1 MATSRLHPALIAH
14 SAAVALLVTVAAAVC
29 PGGRAVA
36 QLTLGFEPVATG
48 LSSPLGGAHA
58 GDGAGRLFIVEQTGR
73 IRIHDGTQVRS
84 TCFLASRRPTT
95 CCSERG
101 LR

>member
-14 SAAVALLVTVAAAVC
+14 SAAALLVTVAAAVC
-29 PGGRAVA
+29 PGGRAEA

-48 LSSPLGGAHA
+48 LSSPLGVAHA
-58 GDGAGRLFIVEQTGR
+58 GDGSGRLFIVEQTGR

-84 TCFLASRRPTT
+84 TAFLDISTLIT
-95 CCSERG
+95 CCGRAG
-101 LR
+101 GP